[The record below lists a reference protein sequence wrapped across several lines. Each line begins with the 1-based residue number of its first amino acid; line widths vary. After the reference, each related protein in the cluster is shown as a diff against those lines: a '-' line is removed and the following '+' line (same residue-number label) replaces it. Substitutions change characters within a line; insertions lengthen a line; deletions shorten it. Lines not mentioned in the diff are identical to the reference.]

1 MAKSITDPRLL
12 DYEPDTGD
20 TVWFHSDPT
29 GTEYV
34 VERVSDVEPLVEFNK
49 AVINKDH
56 GRWGDGKIVA
66 QWPPV
71 VTAELMRKGIWG
83 DQERMRA
90 WLNDRDNSVWRVRP
104 GRV

>member
-1 MAKSITDPRLL
+1 MAKSITAPRLL

-34 VERVSDVEPLVEFNK
+34 VERVSNVEPLVEFNK
-49 AVINKDH
+49 AAVNKDH
-56 GRWGDGKIVA
+56 GRWGDGRVVA
-66 QWPPV
+66 QFPMTV
-71 VTAELMRKGIWG
+71 YAELLTSGVLR
-83 DQERMRA
+83 DPERMKK